1 MVADSELA
9 QFSELWFSVKIHSPI
24 MGPEH
29 FLDHLGKP
37 LLSTETK
44 ILNPRDDGTRCLK
57 IRLKTCSGLF
67 FSNHLKEHA
76 GQDT

>member
-1 MVADSELA
+1 
-9 QFSELWFSVKIHSPI
+9 

-44 ILNPRDDGTRCLK
+44 ILNPRDDGTRRLK
-57 IRLKTCSGLF
+57 IQAKNLLRSVLLQSPP
-67 FSNHLKEHA
+67 KEHA

>member
-44 ILNPRDDGTRCLK
+44 ILN
-57 IRLKTCSGLF
+57 LKTCSGLF

-76 GQDT
+76 GEDT

>member
-1 MVADSELA
+1 
-9 QFSELWFSVKIHSPI
+9 

-44 ILNPRDDGTRCLK
+44 ILNPRDDGTRCLI